1 VKSSECILVLAP
13 IGRDAEVAQSLL
25 REAGYD
31 AQCCSGIE
39 ALAAEIR
46 AGAGMAVMADDALI
60 DADLRALSAVL
71 AEQESWSDFPV
82 VVLTRHGGGPERNPA
97 AARLG
102 QLLGNV
108 SFLERPF
115 HPTTFIS
122 LVQTSIRARRRQYEA
137 RTRLASLSDS
147 EARLSRLT
155 ASLEEKVEQELNDR
169 RRAEDALRQAQK
181 MEALGQ
187 LTGGVAH
194 DFNNLLMAI
203 TGNMDLLRK
212 HLDGDE
218 RARRLIDGAL
228 QGASRGAAL
237 TQRMLAFARQQDLQ
251 TGSTD
256 ISSLI
261 LGMEDLL
268 DRSLGPQIT
277 LELHPGKDLP
287 PVEVDPSQ
295 VELAILNLAI
305 NARDAMPN
313 GGRITI
319 CAEFPPE
326 RPGTLGPGR
335 YVRVQVRDTGT
346 GMSEELLAKAVD
358 PFFSTKPVGR
368 GTGLGLSMVH
378 GLAVQLGGL
387 FELESEVGAG
397 TTASIW
403 LPASAKLPK
412 PTPQAAPAEPAV
424 PARKQSATI
433 LLVDDDLLIAMAT
446 AGMLEDLG
454 HKVMEAHSGKAALEL
469 LKESASKGEKI
480 DLMVTDHAMP
490 GMTGVELAAAVHGLL
505 PQLPILLAT
514 GYADLPGQ
522 KSDLPRLSKPYIQ
535 DTLRAAV
542 DKLLAGAGAMKIRQ
556 PQEAGR

>member
-13 IGRDAEVAQSLL
+13 IGRDADVARGLL

-31 AQCCSGIE
+31 AECCAGIE

-46 AGAGMAVMADDALI
+46 AGAGMAVIADDALI
-60 DADLRALSAVL
+60 AADLRPMSDVL
-71 AEQESWSDFPV
+71 AAQESWSDFPI

-102 QLLGNV
+102 KLLGNV

-115 HPTTFIS
+115 HPTTFVS

-137 RTRLASLSDS
+137 RTRLVSLSES
-147 EARLSRLT
+147 EARLSRMA
-155 ASLEEKVEQELNDR
+155 ASLEDRVDQELNER
-169 RRAEDALRQAQK
+169 RRTEDALHQAQK

-212 HLDGDE
+212 HLEGDE
-218 RARRLIDGAL
+218 RARRLIDGAI

-261 LGMEDLL
+261 MGMEDLL
-268 DRSLGPQIT
+268 DRSLGPQVM

-313 GGRITI
+313 GGRIVI
-319 CAEFPPE
+319 SAEFPPE
-326 RPGTLGPGR
+326 HPAALDPGR

-387 FELESEVGAG
+387 FQLESEVGAG
-397 TTASIW
+397 TAASIW
-403 LPASAKLPK
+403 FPASAKLPK
-412 PTPQAAPAEPAV
+412 AAQQVPAEAAV
-424 PARKQSATI
+424 PACKHAATI

-469 LKESASKGEKI
+469 LRQSASTGEKI

-490 GMTGVELAAAVHGLL
+490 GMTGVELAAEAHGLL

-514 GYADLPGQ
+514 GYADLPPGQ

-535 DTLRAAV
+535 DTLRVAV
-542 DKLLAGAGAMKIRQ
+542 DKLLAGTATA
-556 PQEAGR
+556 P